1 MSASTRDA
9 LSAVDALSP
18 VDGRYRA
25 ATEPLR
31 GLLSE
36 AGLIRE
42 RIRIEARWLLHLS
55 ASVPQLAGASLSSDV
70 VARARLLAHEPGAYA
85 AAAVKAIEAR
95 TNHDVKAVEY
105 YVREQLSAAGAAE
118 AALELV
124 HFGCTS
130 EDINNLSYA
139 RILRGARARLLE
151 TFETRV
157 NELAAFAH
165 RYADTAMLARTHG
178 QPASPTTL
186 GKEFANVTARL
197 RRARQR
203 WQDVEILGKWNGA
216 VGNFNAH
223 VAALP
228 AVDWPTLSR
237 TFIES
242 LDLVFNPYTTQI

>member
-42 RIRIEARWLLHLS
+42 RIRIEAQWLLHLS
-55 ASVPQLAGASLSSDV
+55 ASVPQLAGASLSPEV
-70 VARARLLAHEPGAYA
+70 VGSRTSARKRAGHRCRRRGESHRSAHQPRPSRLLSITFASSCPP
-85 AAAVKAIEAR
+85 
-95 TNHDVKAVEY
+95 
-105 YVREQLSAAGAAE
+105 L
-118 AALELV
+118 ALPRRCSSSCT
-124 HFGCTS
+124 FGCTS

-139 RILRGARARLLE
+139 RILHAARAKLLE
-151 TFETRV
+151 TFEARV
-157 NELAAFAH
+157 NDIGALAH

-186 GKEFANVTARL
+186 GKN
-197 RRARQR
+197 
-203 WQDVEILGKWNGA
+203 
-216 VGNFNAH
+216 
-223 VAALP
+223 
-228 AVDWPTLSR
+228 SR
-237 TFIES
+237 T
-242 LDLVFNPYTTQI
+242 